1 MSKAKAPAP
10 AKTPLKPAAAPP
22 SPPKPAPAPAPAPA
36 AAAVPPSPPK
46 PPVPEPVRAKGF
58 AAQLTSHFPEVKV
71 EWMKERRLKVSAP
84 QTQIKAVTLFARDTL
99 GFDHIST
106 VSGVDWIAKNELE
119 VVYFVGSSTPGQ
131 EDFILGV
138 SERIPR
144 DNPVVPTLIDVW
156 LGAEYHERETHE
168 MFGINF
174 QGHPNQAHILLPED
188 WNDLPPLRKD
198 YVSPGR

>member
-1 MSKAKAPAP
+1 VTLLSKTQPQAP
-10 AKTPLKPAAAPP
+10 AKPATAPP
-22 SPPKPAPAPAPAPA
+22 PTPAIPSPAVSPPPKP
-36 AAAVPPSPPK
+36 
-46 PPVPEPVRAKGF
+46 EPIRAKEF
-58 AAQLTSHFPEVKV
+58 AARITSGYPDVKV
-71 EWMKERRLKVSAP
+71 EWMKEHRLKVTASPAHVKEVG
-84 QTQIKAVTLFARDTL
+84 IFVRDSL

-119 VVYFVGSSTPGQ
+119 VVYFVGSTTPGQ
-131 EDFILGV
+131 EDFVLAL

-144 DNPVVPTLIDVW
+144 DNPVAPSLVQVW
-156 LGAEYHERETHE
+156 GGADYQERETHE

-174 QGHPNQAHILLPED
+174 QGHPDQSHLFLPED

>member
-1 MSKAKAPAP
+1 MSKAPAP
-10 AKTPLKPAAAPP
+10 AATTLPRPAPPAATA
-22 SPPKPAPAPAPAPA
+22 PPKPD
-36 AAAVPPSPPK
+36 
-46 PPVPEPVRAKGF
+46 PVRAKAF
-58 AAQLTSHFPEVKV
+58 AALIAVKYPDVKV
-71 EWMKERRLKVSAP
+71 EWMKERRLKVSTTP
-84 QTQIKAVTLFARDTL
+84 LNIKEIGVFARGTL

-131 EDFILGV
+131 EDFILALA
-138 SERIPR
+138 ERIPR
-144 DNPVVPTLIDVW
+144 DNPVVPSLVDVW
-156 LGAEYHERETHE
+156 KGAEYHERETHE

-174 QGHPNQAHILLPED
+174 QGNPNQSHLFLPED

>member
-1 MSKAKAPAP
+1 MSKAKVPPPEAVPEPAVAP
-10 AKTPLKPAAAPP
+10 
-22 SPPKPAPAPAPAPA
+22 PPKPAPPPAAAPAPAP
-36 AAAVPPSPPK
+36 PT
-46 PPVPEPVRAKGF
+46 PEPVRAKGF
-58 AAQLTSHFPEVKV
+58 ATQITSRFPDAKV
-71 EWMKERRLKVSAP
+71 EWMKERRLKVSATP
-84 QTQIKAVTLFARDTL
+84 SRIREVGLFTRDTL
-99 GFDHIST
+99 GFDHIGT

-119 VVYFVGSSTPGQ
+119 VVYFVGSTTPGQ
-131 EDFILGV
+131 EDFVLALA
-138 SERIPR
+138 ERVPR

-156 LGAEYHERETHE
+156 RGAEYHERETHE